1 MTCFSWFLQVFRPG
15 FRRALAERRCAHWW
29 QEGHTPSRHL
39 RCAKQS
45 LSVAAMQEFRSREGG
60 GGSPADSARLSI
72 STKSRLVQ
80 RLKAAILGFVGS
92 VRSTSSIWQNN
103 RLDMHSR
110 CHRRR
115 RTAGS
120 RNRRSSPRRRHSCGI
135 YHAFAQEFGRFAMRH
150 TRRATALEQSS
161 IQTNE
166 PCRTKTFRAT
176 RQRS

>member
-1 MTCFSWFLQVFRPG
+1 MDRPG
-15 FRRALAERRCAHWW
+15 RRVIRPVGIFVAQSNRCQWQPCRSSGRGKAE
-29 QEGHTPSRHL
+29 EGVLLIQLDCPSPR
-39 RCAKQS
+39 K
-45 LSVAAMQEFRSREGG
+45 VDF
-60 GGSPADSARLSI
+60 
-72 STKSRLVQ
+72 VQ

-135 YHAFAQEFGRFAMRH
+135 YHAFALEFGRFAMRH